1 MRSAPTQL
9 EYLLTL
15 MVLEIRRSYSTLDIF
30 NSSGLAS
37 NFSLSLRL
45 PGLLGD
51 KETVQKLAQLF
62 ADIYCYFLSGIKPK
76 WYWSVYSNIN
86 FSNDDLVR
94 KQQNFINYIPFLSQQ
109 NCFLCALINLQRI
122 IDFKNIVLLQLTN
135 YIRSE

>member
-37 NFSLSLRL
+37 DFSLSLRL

-51 KETVQKLAQLF
+51 KETVQKLA
-62 ADIYCYFLSGIKPK
+62 
-76 WYWSVYSNIN
+76 
-86 FSNDDLVR
+86 
-94 KQQNFINYIPFLSQQ
+94 
-109 NCFLCALINLQRI
+109 
-122 IDFKNIVLLQLTN
+122 
-135 YIRSE
+135 